1 MKARVNMRSAPR
13 YLPLA
18 LLICLTPFLA
28 ACGLADRAAAPK
40 SSPPPPQANPGERQG
55 TIPASAVRQAAP
67 AHPAGS
73 PQQALERFAVRYVN
87 WSYTTL
93 ASDEAALAAEAVGE
107 ARAFEEQARA
117 QTARD
122 SLLARGHIYNTGTVI
137 GLARVRGGPPEEWV
151 IDTRE
156 QTGGEQE
163 YTGTGAGFHVSLATV
178 QRVAGGW
185 AVAVWRPE
193 S

>member
-1 MKARVNMRSAPR
+1 MNMRSAPR
-13 YLPLA
+13 CL
-18 LLICLTPFLA
+18 LLILLISLTPFLS
-28 ACGLADRAAAPK
+28 ACGLANRGAGTPSA
-40 SSPPPPQANPGERQG
+40 PPPQANPGERQG
-55 TIPASAVRQAAP
+55 TIPASAAKQPAP
-67 AHPAGS
+67 VHPADS
-73 PQQALERFAVRYVN
+73 PQQALERFAARYIN
-87 WSYTTL
+87 WSYATL
-93 ASDEAALAAEAVGE
+93 AANEGQLAAEAVGE

-122 SLLARGHIYNTGTVI
+122 TPLARGHIYNTGTII
-137 GLARVRGGPPEEWV
+137 GLTQVRGGPPQEWV

-156 QTGGEQE
+156 HTGGDQE
-163 YTGTGAGFHVSLATV
+163 YTGTGAGFHVTLATV

>member
-13 YLPLA
+13 YLPLI
-18 LLICLTPFLA
+18 LLICLTPFLS
-28 ACGLADRAAAPK
+28 ACGLANRGGGTPSA
-40 SSPPPPQANPGERQG
+40 PPPQANPGERQG
-55 TIPASAVRQAAP
+55 TIPVSAAKQPAP
-67 AHPAGS
+67 VHPAGS
-73 PQQALERFAVRYVN
+73 PQQALERFAVRYIN
-87 WSYTTL
+87 WSYATL
-93 ASDEAALAAEAVGE
+93 AADEAGLAAEAVGE

-122 SLLARGHIYNTGTVI
+122 TPLARGHIYNTGTVI
-137 GLARVRGGPPEEWV
+137 GLARVRGGPPDEWV

-156 QTGGEQE
+156 QTGGDQE
-163 YTGTGAGFHVSLATV
+163 YAGTGAGFHVTLATV